1 MRIDAINKMYET
13 YKTSGVASSSK
24 VNKTSSK
31 DEVALSS
38 TAKDFRTI
46 YQALANVP
54 DVRQDK
60 VDTIKEQMNNNS
72 YNVKASAVAEKM
84 LSKYDIRG

>member
-1 MRIDAINKMYET
+1 MRIDAINKIYET
-13 YKTSGVASSSK
+13 YKTNGVVSSNK

-38 TAKDFRTI
+38 TAKDFRAI
-46 YQALANVP
+46 YKALANVP

-60 VDTIKEQMNNNS
+60 VDTIKEQINNNA
-72 YNVKASAVAEKM
+72 YNVKASAVAEKI

>member
-13 YKTSGVASSSK
+13 YKTNGIASSSK

-31 DEVALSS
+31 DEVALSN
-38 TAKDFRTI
+38 TAKDFRAA
-46 YQALANVP
+46 YKALANVP

-60 VDTIKEQMNNNS
+60 VDEIKEQMNNNS
-72 YNVKASAVAEKM
+72 YNVKASAVAEKI
-84 LSKYDIRG
+84 LSKYNVRG